1 MSDKE
6 YIAKAKQ
13 EIERLRARV
22 MVLESDVI
30 AQEKMLRQNK
40 NRFKEYEKLLR
51 EKYSEILRL
60 KRKLEE

>member
-51 EKYSEILRL
+51 EKDSEILRL